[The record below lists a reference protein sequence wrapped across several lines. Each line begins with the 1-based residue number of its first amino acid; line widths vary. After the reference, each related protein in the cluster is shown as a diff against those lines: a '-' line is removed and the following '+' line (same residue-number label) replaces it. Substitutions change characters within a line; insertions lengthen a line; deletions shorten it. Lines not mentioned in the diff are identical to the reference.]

1 MIQSGIFSDR
11 GLERAL
17 ENSFFAENFIHI
29 SDSNPIKFDYVQ
41 NILNRSRERILNYLK
56 KKPDY
61 NLDNMIEIDKTIF
74 LISKN
79 NEEIY
84 LITRPSDFGQII
96 IYYDTEKDVLDYEK
110 DWEIWVENG
119 RDEPEKVTFGK
130 ILKTTGINKIPLRKI
145 R

>member
-1 MIQSGIFSDR
+1 MIQSGIFSDK

-61 NLDNMIEIDKTIF
+61 NLDNMAQSQNQCLTA
-74 LISKN
+74 S
-79 NEEIY
+79 
-84 LITRPSDFGQII
+84 ITTDG
-96 IYYDTEKDVLDYEK
+96 
-110 DWEIWVENG
+110 G
-119 RDEPEKVTFGK
+119 C
-130 ILKTTGINKIPLRKI
+130 I